1 MLTDF
6 SWLVSIPPYLM
17 ECKLKYLLG
26 KLIEGL
32 GYLIDTCL
40 KLA

>member
-1 MLTDF
+1 MLTDL

-17 ECKLKYLLG
+17 KFKLKFLLW